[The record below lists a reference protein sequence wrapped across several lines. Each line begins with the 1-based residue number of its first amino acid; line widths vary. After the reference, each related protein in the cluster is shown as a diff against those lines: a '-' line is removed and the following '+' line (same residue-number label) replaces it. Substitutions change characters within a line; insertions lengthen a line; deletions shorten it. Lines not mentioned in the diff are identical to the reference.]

1 MCDSRMNFLVGN
13 CCFCF
18 SLRTGSYIIASLS
31 LALFLILAVTGVY
44 FAITTGNASILWIA
58 VGVYLLDIGLA
69 LMLFYGVRQKK
80 RILVVTWVW
89 LTLIL
94 MGLALIVLILSVALA
109 KISLLHCI
117 LGFLTIVVHLY
128 FTLVVRSYGHDMRE
142 GQLENTA

>member
-1 MCDSRMNFLVGN
+1 MNFLVSN

-18 SLRTGSYIIASLS
+18 PLRTGSYIIATLS
-31 LALFLILAVTGVY
+31 LALFLILAVTGTY

-58 VGVYLLDIGLA
+58 VGVYLLDAGMA
-69 LMLFYGVRQKK
+69 LVLFCGVRRRK
-80 RILVVTWVW
+80 RTLIEAWVW

-94 MGLALIVLILSVALA
+94 MGLALVVLILSVALA

-117 LGFLTIVVHLY
+117 FGFLTIVIHLY
-128 FTLVVRSYGHDMRE
+128 FTLVVWSYGYDMRE